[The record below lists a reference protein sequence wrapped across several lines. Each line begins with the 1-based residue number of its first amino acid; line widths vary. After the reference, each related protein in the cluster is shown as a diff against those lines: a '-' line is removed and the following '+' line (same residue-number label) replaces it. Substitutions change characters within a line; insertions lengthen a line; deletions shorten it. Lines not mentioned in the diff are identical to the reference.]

1 MANLLDRAS
10 VVLTPT
16 AYNNGEAL
24 CIKPDDA
31 SGDFTFSRN
40 SAATR
45 VNAKGLVKNVQILS
59 SNLVQNGDFSEEGSE
74 EVSNGDF
81 SNGSTDWSLGT
92 GWSIGEDKAVYTG
105 TSNSDLAQNSILTSG
120 KTYKLQYEIISSTLV
135 NGIVKISGTTATA
148 QNTLSQTIGTHTEYF
163 IANGTAPTNFNIR
176 IVSNTSGQYEITNIS
191 VKEVGQNW
199 DLGTGWGVSN
209 SQLTHDGSTT
219 AATALQNIGLN
230 GSAGTIY
237 KLTLNV
243 VSATNADL
251 RFYSPNV
258 GYISQ
263 IVNTGDALTYLLES
277 NGSYQYL
284 TGRNL
289 SLGAALI
296 LDNISVIEIT
306 DDTSLPRI
314 NYEGFSYDG
323 SGNVVPDSGC
333 GHYLFEPQST
343 NLFNYS
349 EDLSNSYWS
358 DFGTEVSRNLNASQI
373 NPSGTAGSYEL
384 EGVGGLRRFGIF
396 LTVTPSTDY
405 TLSFYAKN
413 IDATLLKALFT
424 NSSIT
429 TYTYTSEVNTTDW
442 SRVEIN
448 FTTLTGTSTSVQ
460 ILRDLPIGESAYFW
474 GLMLEQQSYA
484 TSYIPTEGSTVT
496 RNQDVCTNGGSLA
509 TINSTEGV
517 LYAEIAAL
525 GLGASASLGL
535 NDGSGANRVLI
546 LLQSNGD
553 IRGFVASN
561 NTIVFDEIYSGI
573 STLNNNKIAVS
584 YKLNQFSLWIN
595 GIKRFTDT
603 IGNTPI
609 GLNQLDFDNGSGA
622 SNFFGKT
629 KALAVFPYLT
639 DSELQSLTTI

>member
-1 MANLLDRAS
+1 MANLLERAS

-277 NGSYQYL
+277 NGSYDFL
-284 TGRNL
+284 AARNY
-289 SLGAALI
+289 SGAEII
-296 LDNISVIEIT
+296 LDNVSVKE
-306 DDTSLPRI
+306 
-314 NYEGFSYDG
+314 Y
-323 SGNVVPDSGC
+323 SGQEVVPDSGC
-333 GHYLFEPQST
+333 GSWLWEPQST
-343 NLFNYS
+343 NLITQS
-349 EDLSNSYWS
+349 ELFS
-358 DFGTEVSRNLNASQI
+358 DASWVKLGAGTGSAAIVTSDYAISPDGTQNASRLQCDLNGGGGSVSNQSLI
-373 NPSGTAGSYEL
+373 YDLYTSSGNQSLSIYVKSNNGLNQTIYFSNTQTSGDTITVTNEWQRFEFNHITATY
-384 EGVGGLRRFGIF
+384 VFAIGLRGRSGG
-396 LTVTPSTDY
+396 
-405 TLSFYAKN
+405 A
-413 IDATLLKALFT
+413 IDDTA
-424 NSSIT
+424 
-429 TYTYTSEVNTTDW
+429 D
-442 SRVEIN
+442 
-448 FTTLTGTSTSVQ
+448 
-460 ILRDLPIGESAYFW
+460 ILIW
-474 GLMLEQQSYA
+474 GAQVEQQSYA
-484 TSYIPTEGSTVT
+484 TSYIPTEGSQTT
-496 RNQDVCTNGGSLA
+496 RNSDLCTNGGSLA
-509 TINSTEGV
+509 SINSTEGV
-517 LYAEIAAL
+517 LYFEGSTLVNGGANRYISLSNNTSSNRLQVIFHNNSNRLSIGVAGAIGSVGSINDFSFVQTNNNKVAVSYSAL
-525 GLGASASLGL
+525 GLKL
-535 NDGSGANRVLI
+535 
-546 LLQSNGD
+546 
-553 IRGFVASN
+553 FV
-561 NTIVFDEIYSGI
+561 
-573 STLNNNKIAVS
+573 
-584 YKLNQFSLWIN
+584 N
-595 GIKRFTDT
+595 GILRGSNTDNASFTPNTLTTLDFALWNQT
-603 IGNTPI
+603 TAPFEGNTKC
-609 GLNQLDFDNGSGA
+609 L
-622 SNFFGKT
+622 
-629 KALAVFPYLT
+629 ALFEALT
-639 DSELQSLTTI
+639 DAELISLTTI